1 MEQLLSPTAWLVA
14 FGIFLARAVNI
25 AIDTVRFM
33 LSLRGKRALSW
44 ILGFI

>member
-33 LSLRGKRALSW
+33 PVSYTHLVVVDR
-44 ILGFI
+44 